1 MVASKLYQEVPL
13 GFYKSISTF
22 YGDANAQELLDL
34 ISRHIS
40 LLWELIGYM
49 ISNDN
54 ENVSATV
61 TELYQN
67 GNDISVFLGRLNPF
81 WLQENWRLLLT
92 RYISLTI
99 QAARDTVAKNYERA
113 IRIHDT
119 LHRHAIVMGDYMAL
133 GIILD
138 SYLMLT
144 N

>member
-1 MVASKLYQEVPL
+1 MLRSYWTLY
-13 GFYKSISTF
+13 
-22 YGDANAQELLDL
+22 LDIYL
-34 ISRHIS
+34 

-99 QAARDTVAKNYERA
+99 QAARDTVAKK
-113 IRIHDT
+113 
-119 LHRHAIVMGDYMAL
+119 L
-133 GIILD
+133 
-138 SYLMLT
+138 
-144 N
+144 